1 MHDLDRQQLEQ
12 QEGMGEYGQ
21 ATGAL
26 SGELTE
32 PQELALA
39 AEVLEISNEEELEQ
53 FLGDLW
59 NATKAA
65 ASSAYNSDVV
75 RAAIPGLKAVG
86 TAVLPKAAGWLAD
99 RYAPGTGGIAS
110 AGVQAAVDQW
120 LKEELEGLSGEDR
133 EYEVARRY
141 IRFVNDALRRTAQVP
156 DRVPPRVAAQVV
168 LRDAA
173 REHVPGVVPFL
184 AQLEDGGTVSGGDGV
199 EAAASGS
206 WTRQGSSIVIDLQ

>member
-12 QEGMGEYGQ
+12 QERMGESGE
-21 ATGAL
+21 AASTL

-32 PQELALA
+32 AQELALA
-39 AEVLEISNEEELEQ
+39 SEVLEISNEEELEE

-86 TAVLPKAAGWLAD
+86 AAVLPKAAGWLAD

-110 AGVQAAVDQW
+110 AGVQSAVDQW
-120 LKEELEGLSGEDR
+120 LKEELEGLSAEDR
-133 EYEVARRY
+133 EFEVARRY
-141 IRFVNDALRRTAQVP
+141 VRFVNDVLRHAAQVP
-156 DRVPPRVAAQVV
+156 DRVPPPVAAQVV
-168 LRDAA
+168 VRDAT
-173 REHVPGVVPFL
+173 REHMPGLVPFL
-184 AQLEDGGTVSGGDGV
+184 VQLDNGGTVPGGRGV
-199 EAAASGS
+199 EAAASGR

>member
-12 QEGMGEYGQ
+12 NEGIGEYGE
-21 ATGAL
+21 ATGVVG
-26 SGELTE
+26 GELTE
-32 PQELALA
+32 TQELALA
-39 AEVLEISNEEELEQ
+39 AEVLEVSSEEELEQ

-65 ASSAYNSDVV
+65 ASKAYNSDVV
-75 RAAIPGLKAVG
+75 QSAIPGLKAVG

-133 EYEVARRY
+133 EFEAARRY
-141 IRFVNDALRRTAQVP
+141 VRFVNDALQRAAQVP
-156 DRVPPRVAAQVV
+156 ERVPPQVGAQIAI
-168 LRDAA
+168 RDAA
-173 REHVPGVVPFL
+173 REHVPGLVPFL
-184 AQLEDGGTVSGGDGV
+184 VQMSGSGSDGNVGV
-199 EAAASGS
+199 EAASSGR
-206 WTRQGSSIVIDLQ
+206 WTRQGQAIVIDLQ

>member
-12 QEGMGEYGQ
+12 QERVGEYGE

-32 PQELALA
+32 AQELALA
-39 AEVLEISNEEELEQ
+39 SEVLELSSEEELEQ

-59 NATKAA
+59 DATKAA

-75 RAAIPGLKAVG
+75 QAAIPGLKAVG

-133 EYEVARRY
+133 EFEVARRY
-141 IRFVNDALRRTAQVP
+141 VRFVDDALRRAAQVP
-156 DRVPPRVAAQVV
+156 DRVPPPVAAQVV

-184 AQLEDGGTVSGGDGV
+184 VRLRNDEASGGHGV

-206 WTRQGSSIVIDLQ
+206 WTRQGSSIVLDLQ